1 MGDQARF
8 HFGGL
13 GPLDLGAVIAVLER
27 TGQAPDNAADW
38 RELIDKLGVIHAA
51 RLEAIEAERERRKKD
66 KGKGEAE
73 PDDEL

>member
-1 MGDQARF
+1 MGDQAHF

-38 RELIDKLGVIHAA
+38 QELIDKLGVID
-51 RLEAIEAERERRKKD
+51 RKSVV
-66 KGKGEAE
+66 
-73 PDDEL
+73 

>member
-51 RLEAIEAERERRKKD
+51 RLEAIEAERERRKMDKD
-66 KGKGEAE
+66 KGKAE